1 MPART
6 LVVCLLAGVF
16 LHGQEPDIR
25 SIHRVTE
32 EQYGRGDYA
41 AARRTVIEALQA
53 RTGPVDLHRTGVLLR
68 LLGRADHLL
77 GDFEAAGR
85 SYRAAISSLERA
97 GAAARLV
104 LARAQ
109 LDYASL
115 LDIGGPSRD
124 AQRRRVAALAI
135 YEQDLGPE
143 QPQTLMAQG
152 EIAVGYLNLRNF
164 PKAESLCLEI
174 IDQWERSNLPPS
186 AHLAKTW
193 DTLGFTLLETKRIQK
208 SAAAFR
214 RSLALNEGLYGDSHP
229 VTLEARLGLASA
241 YAAGRE
247 FDPAN
252 EAIIRAEQV
261 AAGSLA
267 TDHPMRTMILL
278 TKVKVLRAQ
287 GLSTEAKRVEKQFRL
302 SADSAQR
309 KRQSISWGELTQVPK

>member
-6 LVVCLLAGVF
+6 LVVCLLAGAI

-41 AARRTVIEALQA
+41 AARRTVTEALQA

-68 LLGRADHLL
+68 LLGRADYLL

-85 SYRAAISSLERA
+85 SYRAALSSLERA
-97 GAAARLV
+97 GAAARV
-104 LARAQ
+104 HLADTQ
-109 LDYASL
+109 LDYAL
-115 LDIGGPSRD
+115 VLDIGGPSRD

-135 YEQDLGPE
+135 YEQELGPGR
-143 QPQTLMAQG
+143 QRTLMAQG
-152 EIAVGYLNLRNF
+152 EIAVGYLNLRDF
-164 PKAESLCLEI
+164 VKAESLCREI
-174 IDQWERSNLPPS
+174 IGQWEGSNLPPS
-186 AHLAKTW
+186 AHLARAW
-193 DTLGFTLLETKRIQK
+193 DTLGFTLLEMKRHQE
-208 SAAAFR
+208 SAVAFR
-214 RSLALNEGLYGDSHP
+214 RSLALNEGLFGDSHP

-241 YAAGRE
+241 HAAGRE

-261 AAGSLA
+261 AAASLA
-267 TDHPMRTMILL
+267 ADHPMRTMILL

-287 GLSTEAKRVEKQFRL
+287 GLSAEAKRVEKQVRP
-302 SADSAQR
+302 SADSAPR
-309 KRQSISWGELTQVPK
+309 KRHSISWGEWTQGPK